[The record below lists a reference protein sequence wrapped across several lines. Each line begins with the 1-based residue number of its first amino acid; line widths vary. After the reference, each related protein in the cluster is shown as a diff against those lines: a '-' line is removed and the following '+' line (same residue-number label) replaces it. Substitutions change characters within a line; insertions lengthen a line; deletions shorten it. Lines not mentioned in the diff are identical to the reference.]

1 MLLTFSFTM
10 LYFLDLSS
18 HLMWPFWL
26 SLAFAMI
33 GPLYT
38 AFGLANYFPK
48 YKMTIIML
56 CNGIFE
62 ASIGTTAV
70 WTYFYVYFY
79 DKGMT
84 LNAMALFYIGV
95 MGFYWFR
102 TFVLLPVKNPE
113 EAKTE
118 EKDENDAFLDEKD
131 DKKLSGIS
139 WCVSKLSLLKN
150 KSAILLLSS
159 YLILEVRVMLTLYI
173 FPTIL
178 EEVYDD
184 RDERLAA
191 SQFFTKANTLSFLV
205 CWIPG
210 VLAGEILDCMTTAQ
224 KDYVA
229 KKTFSSY
236 GNCLVVCLGTEIFD
250 VFEF

>member
-1 MLLTFSFTM
+1 M

-26 SLAFAMI
+26 SLAFSII

-56 CNGIFE
+56 CDGIFDSSVG
-62 ASIGTTAV
+62 ATAV
-70 WTYFYVYFY
+70 WTYFY

-84 LNAMALFYIGV
+84 LNTMALFFIGV
-95 MGFYWFR
+95 IGFYWFR

-113 EAKTE
+113 KEKIE
-118 EKDENDAFLDEKD
+118 EKDENDAFLDKKSDE
-131 DKKLSGIS
+131 KLSGIK
-139 WCVSKLSLLKN
+139 WFVSKLSLLKN

-159 YLILEVRVMLTLYI
+159 YLILDVRIVLTFYI

-184 RDERLAA
+184 PDERLAA

-210 VLAGEILDCMTTAQ
+210 VLAGE
-224 KDYVA
+224 
-229 KKTFSSY
+229 
-236 GNCLVVCLGTEIFD
+236 N
-250 VFEF
+250 

>member
-1 MLLTFSFTM
+1 M

-18 HLMWPFWL
+18 HLMWAFWL
-26 SLAFAMI
+26 SLAFGII

-56 CNGIFE
+56 CDGIFDSSVG
-62 ASIGTTAV
+62 ATAV
-70 WTYFYVYFY
+70 WTYFY

-84 LNAMALFYIGV
+84 LNTMALFFIGV

-113 EAKTE
+113 EEKIE
-118 EKDENDAFLDEKD
+118 EKDENDAFLNENDG
-131 DKKLSGIS
+131 KKLSGIS
-139 WCVSKLSLLKN
+139 WFVSKLSLLKN

-159 YLILEVRVMLTLYI
+159 YLILDVRIVLTFYI

-184 RDERLAA
+184 PDKRLAS

-210 VLAGEILDCMTTAQ
+210 VLAGKI
-224 KDYVA
+224 Y
-229 KKTFSSY
+229 
-236 GNCLVVCLGTEIFD
+236 
-250 VFEF
+250 